1 VPLSDITGVDPA
13 LLPSAVLAGGKR
25 VLHPAGVTGM
35 SNLSPLGS
43 GEFKPIFEMALAA
56 RAAPGAAF
64 PPGSELTYHT
74 GDHVSVM
81 PQGSEAAALAL
92 CDRLGWDPALRFAIE
107 ATKPGVKLPFTAP
120 TTLLNALTRHVDVG
134 AAVTPQMLR
143 VLGSQAANAA
153 EASALAQLA
162 SDATAYTKQVR
173 QRYVRLLDVL
183 HAFPSVH
190 LPLDRLLAAW
200 PLIVP
205 RYYSICSAEPLGSSS
220 GSSSGPSRM
229 LVSFKQ
235 LRMAVDGQAPGTH
248 AQLEAGAFQAA
259 AAIRRHAERTGRAS
273 GAPGHPGGR
282 VFEGLASTYM
292 ATRRLGD
299 EVDVSV
305 RHSSFRLPEDPS
317 VPVCMIAG
325 GIGITPFRAFLEH
338 RVSRV
343 LASAGSGAPVRYGPS
358 MLLLGCRNETDH
370 VYGDIA
376 RQALFCGALTRYDVA
391 YAVPTAGSAVAPR
404 LADELILSHG
414 QAIWDALRV
423 GGIVYVCGGASG
435 FGMAVARAVK
445 RVIAQHGGMS
455 AEASE
460 AYMAQLLEGCRFLE
474 DLAD

>member
-1 VPLSDITGVDPA
+1 VPLSDSAGADPA
-13 LLPSAVLAGGKR
+13 LPPSAVLAGGKR
-25 VLHPAGVTGM
+25 VLHPAAVTGM

-43 GEFKPIFEMALAA
+43 GEFKPIFELALAA
-56 RAAPGAAF
+56 ARGAPGAASA
-64 PPGSELTYHT
+64 PGSNLAYHT

-81 PQGSEAAALAL
+81 PQGSEATALAL
-92 CDRLGWDPALRFAIE
+92 CDRLDWDPALPFAVE

-143 VLGSQAANAA
+143 VLGSQAADAA

-205 RYYSICSAEPLGSSS
+205 RYYSICSAEPLGSV
-220 GSSSGPSRM
+220 SGPSRM

-235 LRMAVDGQAPGTH
+235 LRMAVDGQAPGVH
-248 AQLEAGAFQAA
+248 AQLEAGALQAA

-299 EVDVSV
+299 EVDVAV

-338 RVSRV
+338 RVSRL

-370 VYGDIA
+370 VYGDMA
-376 RQALFCGALTRYDVA
+376 RQALSCGALTRYDVA
-391 YAVPTAGSAVAPR
+391 YAVPTAGSGVPPR

-435 FGMAVARAVK
+435 FGTAVARAMK
-445 RVIAQHGGMS
+445 RVIAEHGGMS
-455 AEASE
+455 ADASE

>member
-1 VPLSDITGVDPA
+1 VVPLSDSAGVDSA
-13 LLPSAVLAGGKR
+13 LPPSAVLAGGKR
-25 VLHPAGVTGM
+25 VLHRAAVMGM

-43 GEFKPIFEMALAA
+43 GEFKPIFELALAA
-56 RAAPGAAF
+56 RGTAGTASA
-64 PPGSELTYHT
+64 PGSELTYHT

-81 PQGSEAAALAL
+81 PQGSEATALAL
-92 CDRLGWDPALRFAIE
+92 CDRLGWDPALPFAIE
-107 ATKPGVKLPFTAP
+107 PTKPGVKLPFTAS

-134 AAVTPQMLR
+134 AAITPQMLR
-143 VLGSQAANAA
+143 VLGSQAADAA

-205 RYYSICSAEPLGSSS
+205 RYYSICSAEPLGSGS
-220 GSSSGPSRM
+220 GSGPSRM

-235 LRMAVDGQAPGTH
+235 LRMALDGQAPGAH
-248 AQLEAGAFQAA
+248 AQLEAGALQAA
-259 AAIRRHAERTGRAS
+259 ASIRRHAERTGRAS
-273 GAPGHPGGR
+273 SAPEHPGGR

-299 EVDVSV
+299 EVDVAV
-305 RHSSFRLPEDPS
+305 RPSTFRLPEDPS

-338 RVSRV
+338 RVSRL
-343 LASAGSGAPVRYGPS
+343 LASAGSGTPVRYGPS
-358 MLLLGCRNETDH
+358 MLLLGCRNEADH

-376 RQALFCGALTRYDVA
+376 RQALSCGALTRYDVA
-391 YAVPTAGSAVAPR
+391 YAMPTAGSGVAPR

-414 QAIWDALRV
+414 QAIWQALRV

-435 FGMAVARAVK
+435 FGTAVARAVK
-445 RVIAQHGGMS
+445 RVIAEHGGMS

-460 AYMAQLLEGCRFLE
+460 AYMAQLLDGCKFLE